1 MLVAVALRLSGW
13 VLKPVYVLDRA
24 AHRISS
30 GDLSTRVGVNQG
42 PDELRRLATS
52 FNGMAQAVE
61 QAMERQ
67 AAFVTDASH
76 QLRNPLAAL
85 TLRLEALDVGIDEAN
100 REELSLVREEA
111 ARLSVILDELL
122 DLATAQHVQAEPLV
136 VDVVDL
142 VTVRDD
148 AWQPIARRA
157 GVGLRYPTAGELLAL
172 VDPAL
177 VGSAL
182 DAVLDNAVK
191 FSPAGGRVDV
201 DVVVDGGELRV
212 DVTDEGPGLGVDEL
226 DRIGDRFWRS
236 PASQN
241 VPGSG
246 LGLSIARTLLQG
258 TGGRLGF
265 AAIAGH
271 GLRVSLW
278 LPAPEPVP
286 AASPADAVP
295 VAR

>member
-1 MLVAVALRLSGW
+1 
-13 VLKPVYVLDRA
+13 
-24 AHRISS
+24 
-30 GDLSTRVGVNQG
+30 
-42 PDELRRLATS
+42 
-52 FNGMAQAVE
+52 MAQAFTVIA
-61 QAMERQ
+61 Q
-67 AAFVTDASH
+67 
-76 QLRNPLAAL
+76 
-85 TLRLEALDVGIDEAN
+85 N
-100 REELSLVREEA
+100 RTVLVR
-111 ARLSVILDELL
+111 SP
-122 DLATAQHVQAEPLV
+122 TLV

-142 VTVRDD
+142 VTVRVD

-177 VGSAL
+177 VGSGL

-226 DRIGDRFWRS
+226 DRVGDRFWRS